1 LAALAFRD
9 VFSAGVSRYGIGDL
23 EMLAAD
29 THKFES
35 RYMDRLVGPY
45 PEMAEVYRKRSP
57 IHFLDRISCP
67 VLVMQGLEDRVV
79 PPSQAESLVAALTA
93 RNIPCAYL
101 AFPGEGHGFRGA
113 DAIRRSLDAE
123 IQFLAHVFGFVPADP
138 LEPLDMPGLDA
149 WRQRRLGA
157 SATPG
162 EASGPAEQTDGA
174 AATPLTTD
182 LAATQPTSP
191 ERDTGDKDA
200 PEAKE
205 ELAATPSPPDE
216 EPAAAL
222 AAPERP
228 RRRRVPKAKPDQVAA
243 PEAHAAAPAVAPERP
258 KRRRTAKPKA
268 STVDEASAPD

>member
-1 LAALAFRD
+1 
-9 VFSAGVSRYGIGDL
+9 
-23 EMLAAD
+23 
-29 THKFES
+29 
-35 RYMDRLVGPY
+35 
-45 PEMAEVYRKRSP
+45 
-57 IHFLDRISCP
+57 
-67 VLVMQGLEDRVV
+67 
-79 PPSQAESLVAALTA
+79 LTA

-123 IQFLAHVFGFVPADP
+123 IQFLAQVFGFVPADP

-162 EASGPAEQTDGA
+162 EASGRAEQTDAGA
-174 AATPLTTD
+174 TSHTTD
-182 LAATQPTSP
+182 RAVTQPTS
-191 ERDTGDKDA
+191 RQCDAGDMDA
-200 PEAKE
+200 PEAKQV
-205 ELAATPSPPDE
+205 LGAPPRPPDE
-216 EPAAAL
+216 EPAAAP